1 MHRPTICLWSL
12 LVFPPALS
20 SHAPLLTSKPSAEE
34 CHHLSLVKVR
44 ELNCFFAGLGKKKTL
59 HVGMDRYDSYNL
71 VECYPVVMIGK
82 YKVQV
87 ELHQGS
93 ALSPLL
99 FITVMDRLLGD
110 ARQDSPV

>member
-1 MHRPTICLWSL
+1 
-12 LVFPPALS
+12 
-20 SHAPLLTSKPSAEE
+20 
-34 CHHLSLVKVR
+34 
-44 ELNCFFAGLGKKKTL
+44 
-59 HVGMDRYDSYNL
+59 MDRYDSYNL

-93 ALSPLL
+93 ALSPFL

-110 ARQDSPV
+110 TRQDSPV